1 MVWVLG
7 GHADTQRIQDTL
19 GVVEAE
25 SGWRKFLSH
34 CFSLRRE
41 RRENRKG
48 IKTKKKRCNLKKENK
63 LHHKNHTIMV

>member
-34 CFSLRRE
+34 CFSLRKE

-48 IKTKKKRCNLKKENK
+48 IKTKKGV
-63 LHHKNHTIMV
+63 I